1 MIRPEQLQKEKL
13 IVFEGLEE
21 ILKKWIQEEEA
32 DIRDHWVTILN
43 SWKVWEGAGSD
54 RKVVFI
60 GCDIGKG
67 IVPLD
72 PNDRQW
78 RDITGW
84 CYQELARLCNKV
96 EIIWN
101 GIAQTIKSEGD
112 E

>member
-1 MIRPEQLQKEKL
+1 MIKPEHLQNEKL
-13 IVFEGLEE
+13 IVFEGMEE
-21 ILKKWIQEEEA
+21 LLKNRLQQKET
-32 DIRDHWVTILN
+32 DIWEQWVTVIN
-43 SWKVWEGAGSD
+43 GWKAWEAAGAD

-60 GCDIGKG
+60 GCDISKG

-72 PNDRQW
+72 YCDRQW

-112 E
+112 N